1 MYVHSGSQC
10 AHLHRDSRVPAN
22 VKLIEFPYFNFDA
35 RAETVSYVKAT
46 ERRRA
51 FQAVVDDNDY
61 NYLLEKSI

>member
-1 MYVHSGSQC
+1 MHTYTGM
-10 AHLHRDSRVPAN
+10 DSRVPAN

-35 RAETVSYVKAT
+35 RAEAVSYVKAT